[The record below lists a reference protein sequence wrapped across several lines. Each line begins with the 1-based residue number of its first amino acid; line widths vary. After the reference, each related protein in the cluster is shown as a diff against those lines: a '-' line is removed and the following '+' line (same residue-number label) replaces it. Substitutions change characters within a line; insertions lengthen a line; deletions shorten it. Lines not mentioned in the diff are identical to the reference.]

1 MGDPPPVR
9 EFTFVTTII
18 LVLLPPGL
26 TSIHIMLEQV
36 LQCHYLQSPMVWM
49 VLYYEPYQL

>member
-9 EFTFVTTII
+9 EFTFVTTSI

-36 LQCHYLQSPMVWM
+36 LQWNYLQSHMVWM
-49 VLYYEPYQL
+49 VLDYEPYQL